1 MAAVCNRTR
10 RGLWVTLLSWA
21 MFCGVSLPAKAVVAP
36 PAPVTDRLHVV
47 GVIAEA
53 EADKGQGIAVLK
65 DRISGRSFAIS
76 TGENLPGE
84 GNFKVKAVRRKTV
97 LVSDGQAELVLSW
110 APPEPPAKT
119 EEEDSLGA
127 EYWERIYR
135 EIASASRAEQLPSGK
150 AASETSG
157 VVTRVPVTAGDDIE
171 DSEEPAS
178 EMDQV
183 NWIDFNPDGTISVT
197 H

>member
-1 MAAVCNRTR
+1 M
-10 RGLWVTLLSWA
+10 LLSWA
-21 MFCGVSLPAKAVVAP
+21 MLCGLSRPALAVVTP
-36 PAPVTDRLHVV
+36 PASVTDRLHVV

-65 DRISGRSFAIS
+65 DRSSGRSFAIS
-76 TGENLPGE
+76 TGESLPGE

-97 LVSDGQAELVLSW
+97 LVSDGQSELVLSW
-110 APPEPPAKT
+110 APPEPPAKN

-135 EIASASRAEQLPSGK
+135 EIASASRADQLPSGK
-150 AASETSG
+150 ASSETSSVG
-157 VVTRVPVTAGDDIE
+157 TRVPVAAGDEVE
-171 DSEEPAS
+171 DSEEPAG

-183 NWIDFNPDGTISVT
+183 NWIDFNSDGTISVT